1 MASLK
6 SRADNLQT
14 LSGSDYRAG
23 SDLMKDATMMESIMP
38 KLQPTLLHA
47 CKCDDCTKKISEK
60 DAAKQEQQDAYW
72 ALMDCLTANFAK
84 FGVNHLAIPSPQI
97 CERLQQELPALNK
110 QILIALTWVDY
121 HNFSIHAK
129 PYNKRE
135 NRREVWRH
143 EFDQQFQMYIECAK
157 GAVFTTADLK
167 RATELIEEQYRNVPY
182 PKEDIKSGQ
191 VKRPA
196 EEEAAGSNK
205 KVAA

>member
-1 MASLK
+1 M
-6 SRADNLQT
+6 
-14 LSGSDYRAG
+14 
-23 SDLMKDATMMESIMP
+23 
-38 KLQPTLLHA
+38 LHA
-47 CKCDDCTKKISEK
+47 CKCDDCTKKVSEK
-60 DAAKQEQQDAYW
+60 DAAKKEQQDAYW

-84 FGVNHLAIPSPQI
+84 FGVNHCAIPSPQI

-135 NRREVWRH
+135 NRRQVWRLDFS
-143 EFDQQFQMYIECAK
+143 EYMEDD
-157 GAVFTTADLK
+157 FTLADLK
-167 RATELIEEQYRNVPY
+167 KAKELIEEQYRNVPY
-182 PKEDIKSGQ
+182 PEEEHKSRQ

-205 KVAA
+205 KLAA